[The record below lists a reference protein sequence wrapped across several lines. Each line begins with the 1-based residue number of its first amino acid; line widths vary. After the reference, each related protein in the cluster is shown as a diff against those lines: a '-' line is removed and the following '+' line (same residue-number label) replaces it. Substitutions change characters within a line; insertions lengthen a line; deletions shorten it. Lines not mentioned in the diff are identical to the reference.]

1 MHIDSRKIA
10 LPNEQGSHHSVAVQD
25 SGVGICGSADGD
37 LASLL
42 IAEFAEW
49 FQNLGA
55 KGVLPRAFTG
65 VSKGGKQAVV
75 ILSGLPLDHDQRREF
90 LIWLCRTEEFVA
102 YAYGTQVGMPM
113 NLRLS
118 PSLDIY
124 ASSNKYDISKTLRIE
139 RQAGGTIVFFDQHN
153 AVLPAKPDN
162 GIFFGLR
169 SSNVSISRDN
179 DQFFFDLW
187 RDLKSKSMWRSR

>member
-1 MHIDSRKIA
+1 VS
-10 LPNEQGSHHSVAVQD
+10 EVSS
-25 SGVGICGSADGD
+25 D

-49 FQNLGA
+49 FQTLGA

-75 ILSGLPLDHDQRREF
+75 ILSGLPLDHIQRREF

-102 YAYGTQVGMPM
+102 YGTQVGIADE
-113 NLRLS
+113 S
-118 PSLDIY
+118 SAVTEGLDIY

-139 RQAGGTIVFFDQHN
+139 RRAGGTILLFDQHN
-153 AVLPAKPDN
+153 AVLPAKPEN
-162 GIFFGLR
+162 GIFFGLQN
-169 SSNVSISRDN
+169 SNVSISRDN
-179 DQFFFDLW
+179 DQLFRDLW
-187 RDLKSKSMWRSR
+187 RDLKSKSMWRNR

>member
-1 MHIDSRKIA
+1 MTDQAS
-10 LPNEQGSHHSVAVQD
+10 S
-25 SGVGICGSADGD
+25 D

-75 ILSGLPLDHDQRREF
+75 ILSGLPLDHDQRRGF

-102 YAYGTQVGMPM
+102 YAYGTQVGIADE
-113 NLRLS
+113 S
-118 PSLDIY
+118 SVTEGLDIY

-139 RQAGGTIVFFDQHN
+139 RQAGGTILFFDQHN

-162 GIFFGLR
+162 GIFFGLQ
-169 SSNVSISRDN
+169 SSHASISRDN
-179 DQFFFDLW
+179 DQLFRDLW